1 VPTVCRVTFT
11 GWPGAAE
18 LKSTVGGVPRRF
30 TMSTTAA
37 VAATA
42 KRTTVAVTFQA
53 RLMITPDS
61 PGDPWAPLDV

>member
-1 VPTVCRVTFT
+1 
-11 GWPGAAE
+11 
-18 LKSTVGGVPRRF
+18 VGGVPRRF

-42 KRTTVAVTFQA
+42 KRTTVTVTFQA

-61 PGDPWAPLDV
+61 PGDLRAPLDV